1 MSFVATDSKVIV
13 QQFAKTKDGDLWKK
27 KKQKKNSTNLFQL
40 LMKA

>member
-27 KKQKKNSTNLFQL
+27 KNKKKTQQIYFSC
-40 LMKA
+40 